1 MSFFPRVAPVLLGLS
16 ILALPPLAQAGGQSV
31 SLTILHTNDWHGYA
45 FEQEYKGRLSGG
57 VAACAAEV
65 ARVRKER
72 PGQVLVLDAGD
83 LLSGHSAARFE
94 AEGVRG
100 LPFVKLWDRIGY
112 DAWAIGNHDLDHGR
126 ANLVAM
132 LEKIESPALCA
143 NWLSLTPHGG
153 PPHPA
158 RDPAPV
164 ACRPFMVF
172 ERAGLKIGV
181 VGLVTHDL
189 RDLVSAK
196 TLAGSFVASP
206 TEALEQLWP
215 VLDEQSDI
223 QIALTHNGL
232 DADRELAKALPGL
245 EAIVGGHSHRFLRE
259 PVVEGEVVIVQAGC
273 YGKVLGRLDLEISD
287 GKVVKSEGRLL
298 NLPRPADE
306 SIEPGLLAAEKALRE
321 KVRVLEA
328 EVIGTVPADFGRSYY
343 QPSPL
348 GAEVAE
354 AFRRAAKADI
364 AFVNSGGLR
373 TDLSAGPLTR
383 AQLMELLPFDNE
395 LVSFRLTGAEVEQIC
410 RYNAVAA
417 QTEAHGIL
425 QVAGLDY
432 TYSPGASPDEV
443 VLGKIAVG
451 SKPLEAAKSYL
462 CTGSDYITSTRAEK
476 YFGRTIDERTNLGV
490 SVREAFERAVR
501 TGEEEASE

>member
-1 MSFFPRVAPVLLGLS
+1 MRPRGF
-16 ILALPPLAQAGGQSV
+16 AGS
-31 SLTILHTNDWHGYA
+31 
-45 FEQEYKGRLSGG
+45 
-57 VAACAAEV
+57 
-65 ARVRKER
+65 
-72 PGQVLVLDAGD
+72 
-83 LLSGHSAARFE
+83 
-94 AEGVRG
+94 
-100 LPFVKLWDRIGY
+100 PFVKLWDRIGY

-126 ANLVAM
+126 ANLAAM

-143 NWLSLTPHGG
+143 NWLLLTPHGG

-164 ACRPFMVF
+164 ASRPFMVF
-172 ERAGLKIGV
+172 ERSGLKIGV

-196 TLAGSFVASP
+196 TLAGSFVGRPA
-206 TEALEQLWP
+206 EALGLLWAT
-215 VLDEQSDI
+215 LDEQSDI

-232 DADRELAKALPGL
+232 DADRELARAFPEL
-245 EAIVGGHSHRFLRE
+245 EVIVGGHSHRFVRE
-259 PVVEGEVVIVQAGC
+259 PVIEGDVVIVQAGC
-273 YGKVLGRLDLEISD
+273 YGKVLGRLDLDILD
-287 GKVVKSEGRLL
+287 GKVIKSEGRLL
-298 NLPRPADE
+298 NPPRPADE
-306 SIEPGLLAAEKALRE
+306 AIEPGLLAAEKALRE

-328 EVIGTVPADFGRSYY
+328 EVIGTVPADLGRSYHE
-343 QPSPL
+343 PSPL
-348 GAEVAE
+348 GATVAE

-395 LVSFRLTGAEVEQIC
+395 LVSFRLTGAEIENIC

-432 TYSPGASPDEV
+432 TFSPGASPNDV
-443 VLGKIAVG
+443 VMGKITVG
-451 SKPLEAAKSYL
+451 GEPLDAARSYL
-462 CTGSDYITSTRAEK
+462 CTGSDYITTTRAEK
-476 YFGRTIDERTNLGV
+476 YFGRAIENRKNLGV
-490 SVREAFERAVR
+490 SVREAFEGAVAE
-501 TGEEEASE
+501 GNLVVDQ